1 VQPTF
6 RDARSELNV
15 SERLRM
21 KLLTPFLLIL
31 AQLTLAAAAKAQEPK
46 PGPEVQKLAY
56 YLGTWK
62 GEGET
67 KGGPFGPAGK
77 LSSTTTCEW
86 FAGGFHLVC
95 RGEETGPTGTRTFLN
110 IRAYDEKAKAYTE
123 YGISSLGDTEYDTGG
138 SIIGNKRTF
147 VLSNDM
153 NGKPL
158 KLRYTEVLESPTSFT
173 YQAEASVDGGAW
185 AVIAEGKVTK
195 VK

>member
-1 VQPTF
+1 MKRLIIVCMCSFALSLSSFAQAPT
-6 RDARSELNV
+6 AIAE
-15 SERLRM
+15 
-21 KLLTPFLLIL
+21 
-31 AQLTLAAAAKAQEPK
+31 QPK
-46 PGPEVQKLAY
+46 PGPEIQKLAY

-95 RGEETGPTGTRTFLN
+95 RGEEKGPTGTRTFLN

-123 YGISSLGDTEYDTGG
+123 YGISSLGDTEYQTGG
-138 SIIGNKRTF
+138 SIVGNEKIFTF
-147 VLSNDM
+147 DTDGG
-153 NGKPL
+153 GKPT
-158 KLRYTEVLESPTSFT
+158 KLRYTEVQVSPTLFT
-173 YQAEASVDGGAW
+173 YQAEASIDSGPW
-185 AVIAEGKVTK
+185 TVIAEGKVTK